1 MHFFE
6 KGALKAMNNVL
17 FKETQQATPTRFILI
32 LSNPHSCSLENS
44 MKNTL
49 RKIALTCALVMSMA
63 TSALAAPIF
72 SGTTLVDPDLV
83 RENVTLTRF
92 GDLTLTNTSWGFWDG
107 TSQDFL
113 ESYNVIVFD
122 IPITEFPFLTALLSY
137 QNNPSVANP
146 YLTMDKPF
154 NLNNFEAAAFFE
166 DGFNR
171 FRMQLVGGA
180 NGAPYNGQ
188 NFYLENIYLGNY
200 TYEAPPATN
209 VSEPATLGI
218 FACLGALALFRRK
231 AKAS

>member
-1 MHFFE
+1 
-6 KGALKAMNNVL
+6 
-17 FKETQQATPTRFILI
+17 
-32 LSNPHSCSLENS
+32 
-44 MKNTL
+44 MKNSI
-49 RKIALTCALVMSMA
+49 KNFALTCAVCMCMA
-63 TSALAAPIF
+63 TSAFATPIF
-72 SGTTLVDPDLV
+72 SGTELVDPDLV
-83 RENVTLTRF
+83 RKNVTLTKF
-92 GDLTLTNTSWGFWDG
+92 GDLTLRNTSWGFWDG

-113 ESYNVIVFD
+113 ESYNIIIFD

-188 NFYLENIYLGNY
+188 DFYLENIYLGNY
-200 TYEAPPATN
+200 TYVAPPATN
-209 VSEPATLGI
+209 ISEPSSISIL
-218 FACLGALALFRRK
+218 ACLVALIAFGRK

>member
-1 MHFFE
+1 
-6 KGALKAMNNVL
+6 
-17 FKETQQATPTRFILI
+17 
-32 LSNPHSCSLENS
+32 
-44 MKNTL
+44 MKNSI
-49 RKIALTCALVMSMA
+49 KNFALTCAVCMCMA
-63 TSALAAPIF
+63 TSAFATPIF
-72 SGTTLVDPDLV
+72 SGTELVDPDLV
-83 RENVTLTRF
+83 RKNVTLTKF
-92 GDLTLTNTSWGFWDG
+92 GDLILRNTSWGFWDG

-200 TYEAPPATN
+200 TYVAPPATN
-209 VSEPATLGI
+209 ISEPSIISI
-218 FACLGALALFRRK
+218 FACLVALIAFGRK